1 MHVRPSTGWVRRFR
15 LAHKSVYRCGLSG
28 GSSKPDLPRKSEQ
41 TMKRLSVFL
50 LGMTMFLGAA
60 AQMTGVNPRQHSLTA
75 VDKAYVVSVIN
86 KIRSN
91 VVYEDP
97 SHGFENP
104 RVVYRV
110 LLLPTGEVMSV
121 DRVLS
126 SGAPDFDIAV
136 QKGIWRASPLP
147 KRSDG
152 DVEHALIIGYSLRH
166 QSPAKTVA
174 Q

>member
-1 MHVRPSTGWVRRFR
+1 
-15 LAHKSVYRCGLSG
+15 
-28 GSSKPDLPRKSEQ
+28 
-41 TMKRLSVFL
+41 MKRLSIFVL
-50 LGMTMFLGAA
+50 SMATLYGAA
-60 AQMTGVNPRQHSLTA
+60 AQTTGASRRQHALTGA
-75 VDKAYVVSVIN
+75 DKAYVVNVIN

-91 VVYEDP
+91 VAYEDP
-97 SHGFENP
+97 SNGVENP

-126 SGAPDFDIAV
+126 SGAPDFDTAV

-152 DVEHALIIGYSLRH
+152 EVEHALVIEYSLRNL
-166 QSPAKTVA
+166 SPARTVA